1 MKIISTFIA
10 VCFVL
15 FGVASQ
21 VSAFSID
28 FSDEGIS
35 PEQREENRART
46 MNLVKK
52 VEQYMDENE
61 ALVGFLARRGTGDA
75 DAETGVADTDNLDLT
90 GMAHTGFIIKRD
102 AAKDSGYITF
112 NQVRDKGAKK
122 TDSGEYDL
130 SVLKVWGL
138 PQFFIDSFE
147 KDAIVFLP
155 EKTLQLKLW
164 NLLLAN
170 GALEIDEQKR
180 FLKDKDG
187 GQLLSVEG
195 KPRFVTDRF
204 IRNGIFTLLYNPE
217 YNLLSDYAESSTQ
230 NCNEHL
236 LKTYIGVR
244 DYYNAGVAGYGGQN
258 MSGSTLA
265 DFQKNIINAIE
276 SNYHPGLMVLSR
288 TKSTFAFTENIR
300 FGERYAK
307 SPTFLGFKL
316 KKERFD
322 VVSVDS
328 FTNEENQKIL
338 GWNDFKVFREQY
350 STKTGW
356 FIEDF
361 GKNYVKINRFTGKKN
376 TTTEK

>member
-1 MKIISTFIA
+1 MKTISTCIA
-10 VCFVL
+10 VCSVL
-15 FGVASQ
+15 FGIAIQ
-21 VSAFSID
+21 ASAFSTD
-28 FSDEGIS
+28 FSVEDIS
-35 PEQREENRART
+35 PEQREENLART

-52 VEQYMDENE
+52 IEQYMNENGSF
-61 ALVGFLARRGTGDA
+61 VGFLSRRGTGDA
-75 DAETGVADTDNLDLT
+75 DSDTGVADTDNLDLT
-90 GMAHTGFIIKRD
+90 GMAHTGFIIKNGV
-102 AAKDSGYITF
+102 AKDSGYITF
-112 NQVRDKGAKK
+112 NQVREKGAKN

-155 EKTLQLKLW
+155 EKKLQLKLW
-164 NLLLAN
+164 HLLRAN
-170 GALEIDEQKR
+170 GLLDIDEQKR

-187 GQLLSVEG
+187 KQLLNAEG
-195 KPRFVTDRF
+195 EARFVTDRF
-204 IRNGIFTLLYNPE
+204 IRNGIFTTLYNPE
-217 YNLLSDYAESSTQ
+217 YNLLSDYAEPSTQ

-244 DYYNAGVAGYGGQN
+244 DYYNAGVAGYDGQN
-258 MSGSTLA
+258 MNGSILA
-265 DFQKNIINAIE
+265 EFQKNIINAIE
-276 SNYHPGLMVLSR
+276 SNYHPGSMVLSR

-300 FGERYAK
+300 FGERHAK

-316 KKERFD
+316 KKEQFD

-328 FTNEENQKIL
+328 FTNEENQEFL
-338 GWNDFKVFREQY
+338 GWSDFKVFREQY
-350 STKTGW
+350 SSKTGW

-376 TTTEK
+376 TITEK